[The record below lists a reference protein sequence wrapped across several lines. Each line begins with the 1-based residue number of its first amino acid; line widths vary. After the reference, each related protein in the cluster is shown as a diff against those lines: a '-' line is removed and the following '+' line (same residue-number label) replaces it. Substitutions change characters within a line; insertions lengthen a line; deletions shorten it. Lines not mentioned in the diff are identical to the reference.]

1 MIVPNI
7 QLWSLD
13 VFLNSNVDFSILL
26 SSSLNL
32 VSILLSSSLN
42 LVSILLSRSLIS
54 DFNSLLT
61 SIFYIH

>member
-26 SSSLNL
+26 S
-32 VSILLSSSLN
+32 
-42 LVSILLSRSLIS
+42 RSLIS
-54 DFNSLLT
+54 DFN
-61 SIFYIH
+61 FP